1 MTIFEKKR
9 GLKIALFITNLNNN
23 IMKISIE
30 NNVSKVIDF
39 KLNGILVAVIG
50 LSGGLVFLKSANNLT
65 IKQIEFVENECI
77 KYNNLNK

>member
-1 MTIFEKKR
+1 MT
-9 GLKIALFITNLNNN
+9 
-23 IMKISIE
+23 ISIE

-65 IKQIEFVENECI
+65 YNEIDAIENACLQYHKSNCKLELAN
-77 KYNNLNK
+77 